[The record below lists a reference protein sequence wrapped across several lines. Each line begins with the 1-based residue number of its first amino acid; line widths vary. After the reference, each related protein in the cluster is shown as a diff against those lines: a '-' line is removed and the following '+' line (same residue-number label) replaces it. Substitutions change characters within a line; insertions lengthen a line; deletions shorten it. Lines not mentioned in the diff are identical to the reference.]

1 MQVEMQKKI
10 IRVFISKFEIPDW
23 QVVRESIVIQ
33 LRSTGVRKVHVN
45 GAREHKLPAA
55 GIFSKIHEKE
65 NTDGRSGQV
74 LSMYLSCS
82 GYEEITNACL
92 DRVVCE
98 YANEESE
105 VEQEERDVISM
116 WVSDVL

>member
-1 MQVEMQKKI
+1 M
-10 IRVFISKFEIPDW
+10 
-23 QVVRESIVIQ
+23 
-33 LRSTGVRKVHVN
+33 
-45 GAREHKLPAA
+45 PAL
-55 GIFSKIHEKE
+55 
-65 NTDGRSGQV
+65 QV

-116 WVSDVL
+116 

>member
-1 MQVEMQKKI
+1 MKAPSRQPAEVTKC
-10 IRVFISKFEIPDW
+10 SK
-23 QVVRESIVIQ
+23 
-33 LRSTGVRKVHVN
+33 
-45 GAREHKLPAA
+45 
-55 GIFSKIHEKE
+55 
-65 NTDGRSGQV
+65 V

-116 WVSDVL
+116 